1 LSFDQNI
8 RSLTGTDVA
17 LVCAAITGGLSFVD
31 FGNIAV
37 NYYRSNNINAKAMYY
52 TKIKYGHKTMP
63 GVYHKYVT
71 TWYSKKSRKSK
82 YKVGTTFFVGEKICG
97 LLVNASKTIK
107 ILASLIAIA
116 FFVIG
121 QICFAGTRWNYVTV
135 FFLAGTLPL
144 IGCVFKNMNE

>member
-82 YKVGTTFFVGEKICG
+82 YKVGTTTYYDMT
-97 LLVNASKTIK
+97 N
-107 ILASLIAIA
+107 
-116 FFVIG
+116 
-121 QICFAGTRWNYVTV
+121 
-135 FFLAGTLPL
+135 
-144 IGCVFKNMNE
+144 